1 MKNNRVS
8 LIKNVSSIGVVQ
20 IANYVFPLIT
30 IPIISRIIGPDKFGV
45 INFAASFVA
54 YFTLLIGFG
63 FDLTATRKVAS
74 KPDDVE
80 NRNRVFSEVF
90 ITQCL
95 LLLLSVCVFLLC
107 LFEIPQL
114 ATEKPVAIYTFI
126 TCLATVMTQNWL
138 FQAMQDLPKIA
149 ILSLVSKVLFTIMVL
164 TLVRTR
170 QDYIWQPLSLSLSQL
185 IVAIGSF
192 TWSIK
197 RYKIKFYPV
206 KLINCV
212 KLIWQEK
219 IYFMSLCLISLY
231 SNTNIVVL
239 GLVQS
244 AKQVGFYTSG
254 QKLISIIQSVISIP
268 IGQAL
273 YPYLAKAFGE
283 SKEKGINIA
292 QRLTQLV
299 FIFTFLS
306 GIAIIFIAPIG
317 IRFFYGKSFLPAINV
332 CRILAFIPMFV
343 TINTVL
349 GIHVMLNLKMDKVF
363 LRVVCISASI
373 SVVINFILVKNFGY
387 IGSAYTW
394 ILTEMINFLLFFFI
408 LKRNG
413 VTMITR
419 NSLSLSNL
427 SETINSIRGKK
438 I

>member
-1 MKNNRVS
+1 
-8 LIKNVSSIGVVQ
+8 
-20 IANYVFPLIT
+20 
-30 IPIISRIIGPDKFGV
+30 
-45 INFAASFVA
+45 
-54 YFTLLIGFG
+54 
-63 FDLTATRKVAS
+63 
-74 KPDDVE
+74 
-80 NRNRVFSEVF
+80 
-90 ITQCL
+90 
-95 LLLLSVCVFLLC
+95 
-107 LFEIPQL
+107 
-114 ATEKPVAIYTFI
+114 
-126 TCLATVMTQNWL
+126 
-138 FQAMQDLPKIA
+138 
-149 ILSLVSKVLFTIMVL
+149 VL

>member
-1 MKNNRVS
+1 
-8 LIKNVSSIGVVQ
+8 
-20 IANYVFPLIT
+20 
-30 IPIISRIIGPDKFGV
+30 
-45 INFAASFVA
+45 
-54 YFTLLIGFG
+54 
-63 FDLTATRKVAS
+63 
-74 KPDDVE
+74 
-80 NRNRVFSEVF
+80 
-90 ITQCL
+90 
-95 LLLLSVCVFLLC
+95 
-107 LFEIPQL
+107 
-114 ATEKPVAIYTFI
+114 
-126 TCLATVMTQNWL
+126 
-138 FQAMQDLPKIA
+138 
-149 ILSLVSKVLFTIMVL
+149 
-164 TLVRTR
+164 
-170 QDYIWQPLSLSLSQL
+170 
-185 IVAIGSF
+185 
-192 TWSIK
+192 
-197 RYKIKFYPV
+197 
-206 KLINCV
+206 
-212 KLIWQEK
+212 
-219 IYFMSLCLISLY
+219 MSLCLISLY